1 MTARTSPETRAE
13 LARLLD
19 AAEPLPWRVHRDP
32 DLAHTWWI
40 VSGDRHLMEAGAVY
54 ATAAANALPDL
65 LADLADAEAEQE
77 RLTAER
83 DELRAGAQADAW
95 LGESVARLLTAETAR
110 GRSERDALAAKLD
123 AVREWIDKRGVD
135 VSDRDDVWMAGYRAA
150 QRHALQ
156 NALELRRTLDGE
168 G

>member
-65 LADLADAEAEQE
+65 LADLTDAEAEQE
-77 RLTAER
+77 SLTAER

-123 AVREWIDKRGVD
+123 RVRALAHESDDGTEWEHVPDCQGEPTCPAC
-135 VSDRDDVWMAGYRAA
+135 WTAA
-150 QRHALQ
+150 I
-156 NALELRRTLDGE
+156 RRYLDESE